1 MPGLANEFQQKQQL
15 QAKQFAP
22 KQTGPKEHPEDTLIV
37 RNILVGDDTEVE
49 EVIPYANAR
58 PSVDPMT
65 GQQHFVN
72 QIDTNL
78 FEHSWNTREFFEVR
92 WDGRP
97 HRIRSGETRN
107 MPRYLADHFAKYLI
121 DFILLQRED
130 KEKVT
135 GLLKNRL
142 EREKLY
148 SQIIVGVSSY
158 YNGDMWDYER
168 EGNYVEQQVQ
178 QLNQP
183 DNARNLGMVPNIAA
197 GYGLTDKPPEPVVTV
212 TSTTGIPSFEGISVT
227 TTAIPLSPSPADG
240 VPVSKQELIDSKT
253 KNQLVAEAKALGI
266 EIKGQENKT
275 QLYDM
280 ITNF

>member
-1 MPGLANEFQQKQQL
+1 MPGLANEFQQKQAQ

-22 KQTGPKEHPEDTLIV
+22 KPTGPQEHPEDTLIV
-37 RNILVGDDTEVE
+37 RNILIGDDTEVE

-58 PSVDPMT
+58 PAIDPMT

-78 FEHSWNTREFFEVR
+78 FEHSWNTKDFFEVR

-97 HRIRSGETRN
+97 HRIRAGETRN

-121 DFILLQRED
+121 DYILLQRED

-148 SQIIVGVSSY
+148 KQIIVGVSSY

-168 EGNYVEQQVQ
+168 EGTYVEQQVQ
-178 QLNQP
+178 QLNQS
-183 DNARNLGMVPNIAA
+183 DNARDLGIVPNIAA
-197 GYGLTDKPPEPVVTV
+197 GYGLTDKPPEALPQLDALPL
-212 TSTTGIPSFEGISVT
+212 TTKPQT
-227 TTAIPLSPSPADG
+227 QD
-240 VPVSKQELIDSKT
+240 ELIASKT
-253 KNQLVAEAKALGI
+253 IGQLRSEAKIAGI
-266 EIKGQENKT
+266 E
-275 QLYDM
+275 L
-280 ITNF
+280 TNTMTKEQIASALLNF